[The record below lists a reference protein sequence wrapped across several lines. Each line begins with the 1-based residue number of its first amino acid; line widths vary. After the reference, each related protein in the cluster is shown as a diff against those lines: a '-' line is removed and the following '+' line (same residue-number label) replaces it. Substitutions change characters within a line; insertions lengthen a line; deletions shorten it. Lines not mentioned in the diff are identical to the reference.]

1 MLVLRLDS
9 GLQVKVPE
17 LSIPEAMGPIV
28 TRSLAPPFLRIRLTL
43 PPVVGFHLRVM
54 ESPTLT
60 TWPKAGEVKALS
72 AARTTVAAV
81 TREARMDLN
90 CIVIICYEESGTRI
104 TSVCCMDKD
113 DRVIKGKEEEEKK
126 GKEKRRKKEERISEG
141 ENDVFLYQL
150 F

>member
-1 MLVLRLDS
+1 M
-9 GLQVKVPE
+9 
-17 LSIPEAMGPIV
+17 SIPEAMGPIV
-28 TRSLAPPFLRIRLTL
+28 TRSLEPPFLRIKLTL
-43 PPVVGFHLRVM
+43 PLVVGFHLRVM

-90 CIVIICYEESGTRI
+90 CIVIICYEESGTRV

-113 DRVIKGKEEEEKK
+113 DRVIKGKEEKKK
-126 GKEKRRKKEERISEG
+126 GKEKRRKKEERVSEG

>member
-1 MLVLRLDS
+1 MLVLRSES

-43 PPVVGFHLRVM
+43 PLVVGFHLRVM
-54 ESPTLT
+54 ELPTLT

-90 CIVIICYEESGTRI
+90 CIVIICYEESGTRV

-113 DRVIKGKEEEEKK
+113 DRVIKGKEEERKRERKK
-126 GKEKRRKKEERISEG
+126 KEKGG
-141 ENDVFLYQL
+141 ENFRGGE
-150 F
+150 